1 MRDRKTAN
9 SSSTRH
15 NDGGP
20 ASELGEL
27 VSLLWRYVLQ
37 ETTGPLKALG
47 RVLGFGSA
55 AALMFGIGGVLGLI
69 GLLRVLET
77 ETGSWFTG
85 SLTWVPYVLTLVAG
99 CIVVALGGAVLLRS
113 SSSSQSGSK
122 ETQ

>member
-1 MRDRKTAN
+1 MADRNPPKVSSRDA
-9 SSSTRH
+9 
-15 NDGGP
+15 GP
-20 ASELGEL
+20 ASEANEL

-37 ETTGPLKALG
+37 ETTGPLKSLG

-99 CIVVALGGAVLLRS
+99 CIVIALAATVLLRS
-113 SSSSQSGSK
+113 PKPSRTEALEGK
-122 ETQ
+122 